1 MKLTQGLMSAIS
13 AGTLIYASCVE
24 MLAGDFVMTGNS
36 SDAEDVGGVS
46 AKVIALCSV
55 GLGVLGMGMVG

>member
-36 SDAEDVGGVS
+36 SAEDVGGVA